1 MSYVFLYNEIKT
13 YCLVSDKTT
22 FLSLSVSKLDI
33 LAEKNPTYLS
43 VFKKMHGLSRADI
56 KLIIDA

>member
-22 FLSLSVSKLDI
+22 VGSLSVSKLDI

-43 VFKKMHGLSRADI
+43 VSVSKKCMCYRERVSNL
-56 KLIIDA
+56 